1 MSMINT
7 GPENIE
13 MLKEKVG
20 EKNEYS
26 QYSVVPFT
34 IWRP

>member
-13 MLKEKVG
+13 TLNEKVG
-20 EKNEYS
+20 EKNECS
-26 QYSVVPFT
+26 QLFLSGF
-34 IWRP
+34 